1 MSLQARKSREKGGPG
16 ITRSDLL
23 LINKTDLAPLVGANL
38 DVMDA
43 DSKRMRGERPYL
55 FSNLKKGEGVQKI
68 IDFILDAGGVQ
79 KVA

>member
-1 MSLQARKSREKGGPG
+1 
-16 ITRSDLL
+16 L